1 MIMIMVIIIIII
13 AIIITFS
20 MVMIAIII
28 TQPIA
33 TVILNTRFCFLS
45 SFPRSVLVLQVGRF
59 DPVSSLF
66 LRQCFVFFLNNFT
79 FLIIVRRHQPI
90 FSIILAPLVEHL
102 TKKNF
107 R

>member
-1 MIMIMVIIIIII
+1 MIMIMVINIIA
-13 AIIITFS
+13 AIIITFN

-33 TVILNTRFCFLS
+33 TVIFNTRLCFLS

-66 LRQCFVFFLNNFT
+66 LRQRFVFLNNFT

-90 FSIILAPLVEHL
+90 FSIILAPLVEDL
-102 TKKNF
+102 AIKNF

>member
-1 MIMIMVIIIIII
+1 MIMVIIIIII

-20 MVMIAIII
+20 MVMIGIII

-33 TVILNTRFCFLS
+33 TVIFNTRFRFLS

-66 LRQCFVFFLNNFT
+66 LRQRFVFLNNFT

-90 FSIILAPLVEHL
+90 FSIILAPLVEDL
-102 TKKNF
+102 AIKNF

>member
-1 MIMIMVIIIIII
+1 MIMVIIIIII

-20 MVMIAIII
+20 MVMIGIII

-33 TVILNTRFCFLS
+33 TVIFNTRFCFLS

-66 LRQCFVFFLNNFT
+66 LRQRFVFLNNFT

-102 TKKNF
+102 AIMNF